1 VRDFQHVWGRFS
13 RRAVA
18 IILLAVVPPAF
29 ATFPGSNGRIAYTV
43 SSGLSNTGNPL
54 ASIVFTDLGKLTL
67 APAGVSESYPAWSPD
82 GSQLAFVRQ
91 DTSTSRFTIEII
103 RRDGTGERTV
113 IGTEVFGTGNS
124 GNLLFPAWSAD
135 GHSISF
141 IRNDLSCLPPYY
153 CGKNRLYTIN
163 TDLPV

>member
-1 VRDFQHVWGRFS
+1 MSVQTRNCEGFS
-13 RRAVA
+13 TCLGTFLKAIAVA
-18 IILLAVVPPAF
+18 IIILAVVPPAF

-103 RRDGTGERTV
+103 RRDGTGNAR
-113 IGTEVFGTGNS
+113 S
-124 GNLLFPAWSAD
+124 LAPKCSALEIVETCYSPP
-135 GHSISF
+135 GP
-141 IRNDLSCLPPYY
+141 RMATLSPL
-153 CGKNRLYTIN
+153 
-163 TDLPV
+163 